1 MIRHL
6 RLETHL
12 LPTTGRNEIQVP
24 QADGSSVTAALGDLS
39 ALQIWS
45 FFLPHSARAG
55 FANLLAVTPCT
66 SSPGAF
72 WKEDVGGICIYY

>member
-6 RLETHL
+6 RLDTHL
-12 LPTTGRNEIQVP
+12 LPTTGGTEIQVP
-24 QADGSSVTAALGDLS
+24 QADGSCVTAALGDLR

-66 SSPGAF
+66 SSPGTF
-72 WKEDVGGICIYY
+72 RKKDVGGICVYY